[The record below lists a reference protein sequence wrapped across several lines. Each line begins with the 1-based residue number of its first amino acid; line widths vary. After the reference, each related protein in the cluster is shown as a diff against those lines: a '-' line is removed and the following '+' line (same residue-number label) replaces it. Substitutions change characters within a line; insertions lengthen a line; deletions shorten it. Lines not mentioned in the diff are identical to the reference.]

1 MNLHCI
7 WCSRSIQA
15 TEFSMLYELAR
26 VHRGRLFIAYLL
38 TSGGMVAGLL
48 YPLAT
53 GLAIN
58 GVLSG
63 DYLAVLWLVG
73 CHAAQLVLTVAS
85 KRYDTRVFNR
95 IYAALASKVV
105 RQSRADGLDPARVA
119 ARASLSR
126 EYTDFLEEDV
136 SRILYAAI
144 ALTISLSAL
153 AFLQPTLAFACLALV
168 GPLLMIGRWLGRR
181 SGLLNKG
188 LNNRLESEVSLLSDG
203 NDMRVRRHFEAL
215 AGWRIKLSDAEATAF
230 GMMEMLVIA
239 LFFAALWQVG
249 ATEAKPQAG
258 DVFAIFSYLWRYVES
273 LDQVPLLLQRAA
285 KLRDLD
291 RRLASMAD

>member
-1 MNLHCI
+1 
-7 WCSRSIQA
+7 
-15 TEFSMLYELAR
+15 MLYELAR
-26 VHRGRLFIAYLL
+26 VHRGRLVIAYLL
-38 TSGGMVAGLL
+38 TSSGMVAGLL

-63 DYLAVLWLVG
+63 EYLAVLWLVG
-73 CHAAQLVLTVAS
+73 CHAAQLALTVAS
-85 KRYDTRVFNR
+85 KRYDTRVFTR

-153 AFLQPTLAFACLALV
+153 AFLQPTLAFVCLAL
-168 GPLLMIGRWLGRR
+168 GPPLLLIGQWLGRR
-181 SGLLNKG
+181 SGLLNEG

-203 NDMRVRRHFEAL
+203 NDRRVRRHFEAL

-230 GMMEMLVIA
+230 GLMEMLVIV
-239 LFFAALWQVG
+239 LFIVALWQVG
-249 ATEAKPQAG
+249 AAETKLQAG
-258 DVFAIFSYLWRYVES
+258 DVFAIFSYLWRFVES
-273 LDQVPLLLQRAA
+273 LDQVPVLIQKSA

-291 RRLASMAD
+291 RRLASVAD

>member
-1 MNLHCI
+1 
-7 WCSRSIQA
+7 
-15 TEFSMLYELAR
+15 MLYELAR

>member
-1 MNLHCI
+1 
-7 WCSRSIQA
+7 
-15 TEFSMLYELAR
+15 MLYELAR
-26 VHRGRLFIAYLL
+26 VHRGRLIIAYLL

-63 DYLAVLWLVG
+63 EYLAVLWLVG
-73 CHAAQLVLTVAS
+73 CHAAQLMPTVAS
-85 KRYDTRVFNR
+85 KRYDTRVFTR

-105 RQSRADGLDPARVA
+105 RQSRADGLEPARVA

-168 GPLLMIGRWLGRR
+168 GPLLMIGQRLGRR
-181 SGLLNKG
+181 SALLNKG
-188 LNNRLESEVSLLSDG
+188 LNNRLESEVRLLSGG
-203 NDMRVRRHFEAL
+203 NDRRVRRHFEAL

-230 GMMEMLVIA
+230 GLMEMLVIM
-239 LFFAALWQVG
+239 LFVAALWQVG
-249 ATEAKPQAG
+249 AAETKPQAG
-258 DVFAIFSYLWRYVES
+258 DVFAIFSYLWRFVES
-273 LDQVPLLLQRAA
+273 LDQVPVLIQKSA
-285 KLRDLD
+285 KLMDLN
-291 RRLASMAD
+291 RRLASVAD

>member
-1 MNLHCI
+1 
-7 WCSRSIQA
+7 
-15 TEFSMLYELAR
+15 MLYELAR
-26 VHRGRLFIAYLL
+26 VHRGRLVIAYLL
-38 TSGGMVAGLL
+38 TSSGMVAGLL

-58 GVLSG
+58 GVISG

-85 KRYDTRVFNR
+85 KRYDTRVFTR
-95 IYAALASKVV
+95 IYAILASTVV

-153 AFLQPTLAFACLALV
+153 AFLQPALAFACLALG
-168 GPLLMIGRWLGRR
+168 GPLLLIGRWLGRR
-181 SGLLNKG
+181 SGQLNKG

-203 NDMRVRRHFEAL
+203 NDRRVRRHFEAL

-230 GMMEMLVIA
+230 GLMEMLVIV
-239 LFFAALWQVG
+239 LFVAALWQVG
-249 ATEAKPQAG
+249 AAETKPQAG

-273 LDQVPLLLQRAA
+273 LDQVPVLIQKSA

-291 RRLASMAD
+291 QRLASATD